1 MSTPSSRGFSVSKL
15 LDLYRLQ
22 ETDSLYLFWAKET
35 LVALL
40 IIAAFWIL
48 AKVLRHV
55 LTTWGPKFTSFTTT
69 DLDDRILL
77 RITPPA
83 SLLVVSAGLY
93 LGVKSLPL
101 PEKIHV
107 AASGALFIL
116 NIAILTNIAY
126 RSMDELLLWYASRL
140 AEKGNGGIDRQILP
154 LVEKVA
160 TIFLVGTALIITL
173 KHFNYDIL
181 SLVTALGI
189 GSLAIGMAAKDTL
202 ANMISGFT
210 LMIDRPF
217 RIGDRIQL
225 AGGQMGDV
233 QDIGLRSTKIKTLDN
248 QLLII
253 PNSDLCNNLLT
264 NQAFPD
270 LRAKGR
276 INIGVAYGS
285 DVNQVKQLLVAT
297 ALEIGDVLTDPPP
310 EAFFTTFG
318 DSALQL
324 SLFFWVADYTRL
336 FPVTDRINT
345 VILTRFSEH
354 GIDIPYPTRAV
365 IMQKDLTHA
374 QQN

>member
-1 MSTPSSRGFSVSKL
+1 MNNI
-15 LDLYRLQ
+15 LDYYRLQ
-22 ETDSLYLFWAKET
+22 ETDGVYLYWAKEIF
-35 LVALL
+35 LALL
-40 IIAAFWIL
+40 IFVAFWLL
-48 AKVLRHV
+48 AKVLRYV

-77 RITPPA
+77 RVTPPA

-93 LGVKSLPL
+93 FAVKSLPL
-101 PEKIHV
+101 AEKAHI

-116 NIAILTNIAY
+116 TVAIFTNIAY
-126 RSMDELLLWYASRL
+126 RAVDETLVWYAGRL
-140 AEKGNGGIDRQILP
+140 TERDSGGLDKQLLP
-154 LVEKVA
+154 LIEKLA
-160 TIFLVGTALIITL
+160 TIFLVGTALIIIL

-217 RIGDRIQL
+217 RIGDRIML
-225 AGGQMGDV
+225 AGGQTGDV

-253 PNSDLCNNLLT
+253 PNSDLCNNLLV

-270 LRAKGR
+270 LRVKGK
-276 INIGVAYGS
+276 ITIGVAYGS
-285 DVNQVKQLLVAT
+285 DIDEVK
-297 ALEIGDVLTDPPP
+297 EILRAAAMDVEEVLPDPEP
-310 EAFFTTFG
+310 EAFFAAFG

-324 SLFFWVADYTRL
+324 TLFFWVAEYTRL
-336 FPVTDRINT
+336 FPTTDRINT
-345 VILTRFSEH
+345 LILKRFNEH
-354 GIDIPYPTRAV
+354 GIVIPYPTQAL
-365 IMQKDLTHA
+365 IMQKD
-374 QQN
+374 